1 MLNLNKE
8 VEYFPCDNESHI
20 KCSIGLPLSQERLK
34 RKVVNY
40 DEVCLCEC
48 VCMCK
53 SVACLSNILQIRN
66 ISQASLAKA

>member
-8 VEYFPCDNESHI
+8 VKYFPCDNESHI
-20 KCSIGLPLSQERLK
+20 KCSIGLLLSQERLK

-40 DEVCLCEC
+40 DEVCLCER
-48 VCMCK
+48 MCK
-53 SVACLSNILQIRN
+53 SVACLSNSLQIRN